1 MLVTGKIVV
10 MSDSEIQV
18 MESELYEFLPPLN
31 EGELETIFEKMQ
43 VTCPEAAKGKKN
55 ILLRLIFKQM
65 TVLLAEEDQGF
76 ATLKIIHDYV
86 TSIQG
91 VKVEVVTDKPD
102 VEAEE
107 LRKFEA
113 LLDKKILGMKTETAS
128 GLMDKKILD
137 LKAQAAAS
145 TTASELKVSKFTP
158 LKINGTIGTKAG
170 CMSYT
175 DLNFQISNAQ
185 KQGYNDEQISG
196 AVIKAMSTNNN
207 LRTYFESVP
216 DVKLEEMMEIL
227 RPYFEQKNSAA
238 LFADLCNA
246 AQANEQNCMD
256 FVVGLLG
263 LKLRI
268 LDLSTEEGVPMDN
281 KRLVGQFQKSLFTGI
296 RNTNI
301 RTDIREFCRGNPKAT
316 DQQLIKVVAEA
327 MAIERDRAQKMAG
340 GTDVCYVGVDQD
352 KTDSQTVKPVTNNN
366 KKKENLLPAQILE
379 LQASQERLV
388 ATVSEIQ
395 SSMAATNNLLAARFQ
410 DDYKHNNFSI
420 PNYFPNFPQNLP
432 PNFPGNTN
440 FSTGPMGSQQPSQN
454 LNNNKNSKNQN
465 NKKSNKCN
473 SCLVNKA
480 FNCNHCFRCG
490 SEGHKMEA
498 CPNQYKN
505 NNNGPT
511 NQGGGQPGGQ
521 VGGQQ
526 GQAVPP
532 PWNGQNMQGP
542 WMGPNQNGPWNMQP
556 GQGGGQQGQAGPQM
570 PWNLNAPVWN
580 GQNTQGGA
588 QQQGPAGPQG
598 PWGKKN

>member
-1 MLVTGKIVV
+1 
-10 MSDSEIQV
+10 MSASEIQV
-18 MESELYEFLPPLN
+18 MESELYEFLPPLD

-43 VTCPEAAKGKKN
+43 VTCPDGAKGKKN
-55 ILLRLIFKQM
+55 ILLRLLFKQM
-65 TVLLAEEDQGF
+65 TVLLADGDNQQEGF
-76 ATLKIIHDYV
+76 ATLKTVHEYV

-91 VKVEVVTDKPD
+91 VKVEDDTKLDA
-102 VEAEE
+102 EAEE

-113 LLDKKILGMKTETAS
+113 LLDKKILDMKTEAAS

-137 LKAQAAAS
+137 LKAQVAPS
-145 TTASELKVSKFTP
+145 TVGELKVSKFTA

-185 KQGYNDEQISG
+185 KQGYTDEQITG

-216 DVKLEEMMEIL
+216 DVKLQEMLEIL

-246 AQANEQNCMD
+246 AQASEQNCMD

-281 KRLVGQFQKSLFTGI
+281 QRLVGQFSKSLFTGI

-340 GTDVCYVGVDQD
+340 GADVCYVGVDQD
-352 KTDSQTVKPVTNNN
+352 KGLTDSQTVKPVTNNN

-420 PNYFPNFPQNLP
+420 PNYFPNFPQNFP
-432 PNFPGNTN
+432 PNFQGNAN
-440 FSTGPMGSQQPSQN
+440 FSTGPMGPQQQSQN
-454 LNNNKNSKNQN
+454 QNPNKNSKNQN

-480 FNCNHCFRCG
+480 LNCNHCFRCG

-498 CPNQYKN
+498 CPNQYKKN
-505 NNNGPT
+505 NNNP
-511 NQGGGQPGGQ
+511 NAQGGGQPGGQ
-521 VGGQQ
+521 GGQQ
-526 GQAVPP
+526 GQAAPP
-532 PWNGQNMQGP
+532 PWSQNMQGP

-556 GQGGGQQGQAGPQM
+556 GQGGQQGPAGPQA

-580 GQNTQGGA
+580 SQNTQGGA
-588 QQQGPAGPQG
+588 QQQQGPGCSQG
-598 PWGKKN
+598 PWGQKNC